1 MMKKEKSLPL
11 RHYVEVGKWRVQQ
24 TVKNH
29 WYKVAMLIIVGY
41 LLSQKDLSF
50 HIDLNSS
57 GTSKPTAVEPVS
69 SNVPESETAQLITTK
84 KESKPKTPKMSPAE
98 QKRLKKQLDYVKRF
112 EKVARAEMQ
121 KYGIPASIT
130 LAQGILES
138 GSGESRLATQNNNH
152 FGIKCFKKTCKKG
165 HCTNFEDDH
174 HKDFFVNYESA
185 WFSYRAHSELLN
197 NKRYRGL
204 KQHGK
209 NYREWALGLEELGY
223 ATSRQYAEK
232 LIRIIENLELYRYD
246 K

>member
-1 MMKKEKSLPL
+1 MKKENSLPL
-11 RHYVEVGKWRVQQ
+11 RHYVEMGKWRVRQ

-29 WYKVAMLIIVGY
+29 WYKVAMLVIVGY

-50 HIDLNSS
+50 HLDLNSS
-57 GTSKPTAVEPVS
+57 GTILPKEAGPVPS
-69 SNVPESETAQLITTK
+69 GLPETETARLITTT
-84 KESKPKTPKMSPAE
+84 KESKPKPSISPAE
-98 QKRLKKQLDYVKRF
+98 KKRLKKQLDYVQRF

-165 HCTNFEDDH
+165 HCSNFEDDH
-174 HKDFFVNYESA
+174 HKDFFVKYESV
-185 WFSYRAHSELLN
+185 WYSYRAHSELLN

-232 LIRIIENLELYRYD
+232 LIRLIENLELYRYD
-246 K
+246 Q